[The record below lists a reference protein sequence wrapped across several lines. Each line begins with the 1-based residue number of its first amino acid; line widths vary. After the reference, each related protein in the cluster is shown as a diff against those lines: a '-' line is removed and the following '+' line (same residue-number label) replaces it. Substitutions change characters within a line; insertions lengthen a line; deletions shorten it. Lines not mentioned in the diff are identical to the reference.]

1 MEFITQ
7 LVLAIMSV
15 FKPTIISRG
24 VCEYPKMASD
34 VISLFIKPDIC
45 FKDESPTWKYL
56 YKLTDYYQIFQH
68 TVFTYFSLACDQLI
82 FIKHSLAGLKEQL
95 DAHYY
100 LYSQVLMN
108 DQLFV
113 FVFKISSLLLFLF
126 VMHWLKRNS
135 TTTTNNNEKDI
146 QQTPSQLTGNCNC
159 LTGSNNNIET
169 MTPQKIIC
177 EFEFKTP
184 KELRVEAEA
193 VKSVM
198 LDKEEKKRRKRIS
211 KKRKCVSAG
220 PILIHLK
227 KPKKPKPMVAQP
239 YVVAMLPPEDDRN
252 HYLPLRSKPLVVGS
266 EKPPPVIVNKIFADV
281 DETDIIY
288 MCVYKSEI

>member
-1 MEFITQ
+1 MESITHI
-7 LVLAIMSV
+7 VLAIMSV
-15 FKPTIISRG
+15 FKPTTISRG
-24 VCEYPKMASD
+24 VCEYPKMTSE

-45 FKDESPTWKYL
+45 FKEESPTWKYL
-56 YKLTDYYQIFQH
+56 FKLTDYYQTFHH

-100 LYSQVLMN
+100 LYSHVLMN

-113 FVFKISSLLLFLF
+113 FAFKISSLLMFLF
-126 VMHWLKRNS
+126 VMHWLKRNY
-135 TTTTNNNEKDI
+135 TATNNNDKDS
-146 QQTPSQLTGNCNC
+146 QQILSQLPDNCNC
-159 LTGSNNNIET
+159 LTASNSSIET
-169 MTPQKIIC
+169 TTPQKIIC

-184 KELRVEAEA
+184 NEMRVEAEA

-227 KPKKPKPMVAQP
+227 KPKKPKPLVAQP
-239 YVVAMLPPEDDRN
+239 YVVAMLPPENDRN

-266 EKPPPVIVNKIFADV
+266 DKPPPVIVNKIFADV
-281 DETDIIY
+281 EDTDIVY